1 MTKFKETGG
10 WSPRRELLKLEEEY
24 RDKFMALFEEM
35 VQKSGYEL
43 GGIEIMLEDVEETDG
58 GVNIVSSMGFY
69 WFEDEE
75 EEKIVS

>member
-10 WSPRRELLKLEEEY
+10 WSPRKELLKLEEEY

-35 VQKSGYEL
+35 VRKSGYEL

-69 WFEDEE
+69 WFEDED
-75 EEKIVS
+75 KIVS